1 MFDVT
6 ALGEVLIDF
15 TAYGAN
21 PDTGMELFERNPGG
35 APANV
40 AAAVSRLSG
49 RAAFIGKVGADMHG
63 TFLKDTL
70 RQIGVDT
77 RGVSADDRAF
87 TTLAFVSL
95 EPSGERVFSF
105 ARKPGADTRLTA
117 SDIPQELLTDSR
129 ILHFGS
135 LSLTDEP
142 AHSATRYAVAAAKQA
157 GAIISYDPN
166 DRPLLWDSR
175 ERARDVMRSVLP
187 QVDVI
192 KISDEETALLT
203 GASDPD
209 EASRRLIAQG
219 IGCVVVT
226 LGAKGALVRTAAQP
240 DVSEQ
245 VPGFASKVA
254 DTTGAGDSFWGGFLY
269 QLAASGKRPAELT
282 LAEATAFARFGNAVA
297 SLCVE
302 KRGAIPAMPDLAAVH
317 ARLEGRV

>member
-6 ALGEVLIDF
+6 ALGELLIDF
-15 TAYGAN
+15 TVCGEN
-21 PDTGMELFERNPGG
+21 PDTGMALFERNPGG

-49 RAAFIGKVGADMHG
+49 RTAFIGKIGADMHG
-63 TFLKDTL
+63 AFLKKTLDEIGIDTHGL
-70 RQIGVDT
+70 CVDEDT
-77 RGVSADDRAF
+77 F

-117 SDIPQELLTDSR
+117 AEIPTDLLTESR

-135 LSLTDEP
+135 LSLTHEP
-142 AHSATRYAVAAAKQA
+142 THSATLYAVAKAKQS

-175 ERARDVMRSVLP
+175 ERARKVMRSVLP

-192 KISDEETALLT
+192 KISDEETELLT
-203 GASDPD
+203 GAADPE

-219 IGCVVVT
+219 IGCAVVT
-226 LGAKGALVRTAAQP
+226 LGANGALVRTAAEP
-240 DVSEQ
+240 DACGRVE
-245 VPGFASKVA
+245 GFRSKVV

-269 QLAASGKRPAELT
+269 QLCRSGKRPAEVT
-282 LAEATAFARFGNAVA
+282 LAEAALFARFGNAVA

-302 KRGAIPAMPDLAAVH
+302 KRGAIPAMPDMDTVR